1 MALLP
6 YVPET
11 VIRANISREL
21 ERRFR
26 ELAMKRFG
34 YAKGSLQR
42 AVEEAI
48 ARWVAW
54 VENESLEFEGDPVE
68 AIDGILADLDVDS
81 VELQHR
87 ARGLWASKVLGDVL
101 S

>member
-1 MALLP
+1 MTLR
-6 YVPET
+6 VQIDEQ
-11 VIRANISREL
+11 L

-34 YAKGSLQR
+34 YGKGSLSK
-42 AVEEAI
+42 AAEEAI
-48 ARWVAW
+48 LRWVSSFEE
-54 VENESLEFEGDPVE
+54 ENVTFEGDPVE
-68 AIDGILADLDVDS
+68 AIDGLLSDVDISS

-87 ARGLWASKVLGDVL
+87 AAKVWTLKVLKDVP

>member
-1 MALLP
+1 
-6 YVPET
+6 
-11 VIRANISREL
+11 VIRANVDREL
-21 ERRFR
+21 ERKFR

-48 ARWVAW
+48 MRWVAW
-54 VENESLEFEGDPVE
+54 VESELIEFEGDPVE
-68 AIDGILADLDVDS
+68 AIDGVLAGLDVDS

-87 ARGLWASKVLGDVL
+87 ARELWASRVLGGVPG
-101 S
+101 

>member
-1 MALLP
+1 MLA
-6 YVPET
+6 
-11 VIRANISREL
+11 VIRASVDRGL

-48 ARWVAW
+48 MRWVAW
-54 VENESLEFEGDPVE
+54 AESELVEFEGDPVE
-68 AIDGILADLDVDS
+68 AIDGVLAGIDLDS

-87 ARGLWASKVLGDVL
+87 ARELWASKVLRDVPG
-101 S
+101 

>member
-1 MALLP
+1 M
-6 YVPET
+6 
-11 VIRANISREL
+11 IRANVDREL
-21 ERRFR
+21 ERKFR

-48 ARWVAW
+48 MRWVAW
-54 VENESLEFEGDPVE
+54 VESELIEFEGDPVE
-68 AIDGILADLDVDS
+68 AIDGVLAGLDVDS

-87 ARGLWASKVLGDVL
+87 ARELWASRVLGGVPG
-101 S
+101 

>member
-1 MALLP
+1 VVA
-6 YVPET
+6 
-11 VIRANISREL
+11 VIRANVDREL
-21 ERRFR
+21 ERKFR

-48 ARWVAW
+48 MRWVAW
-54 VENESLEFEGDPVE
+54 VESELIEFEGDPVE
-68 AIDGILADLDVDS
+68 AIDGVLAGLDVDS

-87 ARGLWASKVLGDVL
+87 ARELWASRVLGGVPG
-101 S
+101 